1 MYSVEAR
8 NLVTGSTHF
17 YTSEVPETRE
27 EKQRKAELKRQA
39 RCRSN
44 QAGVVEG
51 QDTGAD
57 IARQEQG
64 AELGAGQSLPLKS
77 YTKKKPQ
84 PFFTIDKDY
93 N

>member
-1 MYSVEAR
+1 MV
-8 NLVTGSTHF
+8 NN
-17 YTSEVPETRE
+17 VPKPPTPINEPVLGYLPNSPERAAL
-27 EKQRKAELKRQA
+27 KAELKRQA
-39 RCRSN
+39 RCN